1 MLKTKTQYTNSILKV
16 QLNEKLKSNV
26 AVSEMTF
33 NNVRPLEVLVEDI
46 KQIRSQIQ
54 VSKHSKNPAIQNI
67 YREFQKR
74 MWMLRT
80 VVVEIEERNTES
92 EESKVSAFSQK
103 QRDEEEKKSESNA
116 GDLDKFLAEDSAS
129 DLSSQIE
136 DLEEEYNSSVL
147 ASVNL
152 KNTE

>member
-1 MLKTKTQYTNSILKV
+1 
-16 QLNEKLKSNV
+16 
-26 AVSEMTF
+26 
-33 NNVRPLEVLVEDI
+33 
-46 KQIRSQIQ
+46 
-54 VSKHSKNPAIQNI
+54 
-67 YREFQKR
+67 
-74 MWMLRT
+74 MLRT